1 MLRIHRLLLAVIVVA
16 GLAWPAAAQSISQSD
31 IQRLQE
37 NAAQAG
43 RSVQQ
48 LRGRDETLG
57 RQLRT
62 ELDDLEDEI
71 IYLKVKLR
79 KANTLS
85 RSEFSD
91 VRDRIDNVRTRA
103 SDEYVRLTAP
113 PPPPAPRNDPPVNTA
128 RTTPSRNT
136 IELPVGTEMDVRT
149 QSALNSGTAMVED
162 RFEATTMA
170 DVIIDGR
177 TAIPAGAVM
186 RGVVTAVESAGRL
199 NRKATLTVSFD
210 QVTFN
215 NRSYPMRGM
224 VTQVLEGEGYKGD
237 AVKIGAGAGVGAII
251 GGILG
256 GGKGALAGVLI
267 GGGGTIAAT
276 EGKEI
281 DLPQGSVLRVR
292 LDSPLQVGGVLR

>member
-1 MLRIHRLLLAVIVVA
+1 MHWIYRLVLAVTLIA
-16 GLAWPAAAQSISQSD
+16 GLALPVSAQSISQSD

-37 NAAQAG
+37 NAAQAA

-48 LRGRDETLG
+48 LRGRDENLG
-57 RQLRT
+57 QQLRT
-62 ELDDLEDEI
+62 QLDDLEDEI

-79 KANTLS
+79 KENTLS
-85 RSEFSD
+85 RAEYAD
-91 VRDRIDNVRTRA
+91 VRDRIDDVRTRA
-103 SDEYVRLTAP
+103 SNEYARLTAP
-113 PPPPAPRNDPPVNTA
+113 PPPARTEPPVNTA
-128 RTTPSRNT
+128 RNAPSRNT
-136 IELPVGTEMDVRT
+136 IEVPVGTELDVRT
-149 QSALNSGTAMVED
+149 QAGLNSGTAMVED

-199 NRKATLTVSFD
+199 NRKATMTVSFD

-256 GGKGALAGVLI
+256 GGKGALAGILI

-292 LDSPLQVGGVLR
+292 LDAPLQVGGLR

>member
-16 GLAWPAAAQSISQSD
+16 GLSWPAAAQSISQSD

-57 RQLRT
+57 QRLRT

-79 KANTLS
+79 KESTLS
-85 RSEFSD
+85 RSEYSD

-103 SDEYVRLTAP
+103 SDEYARLTAP

-128 RTTPSRNT
+128 RTTPSRNA
-136 IELPVGTEMDVRT
+136 IEIPVGTEIDVRT
-149 QSALNSGTAMVED
+149 QGALNSGTAMVED

-199 NRKATLTVSFD
+199 NRKATMTVSFD